1 MTTPTLATLHP
12 STDLVAV
19 AWLRTL
25 PGLVADGV
33 ANQLPANEKSW
44 ATNGFVVVP
53 MTVGGTPHSTMP
65 LRRPVVQCECWGTV
79 PGSDKLPWGIPS
91 QLAEQIR
98 FGCLDRDR
106 NTFGRLLTIA
116 ANGVTY
122 APARVL
128 SAKMLTE
135 PHRVLSDAGDYA
147 GVLFNLSL
155 QWVAA
160 SGEEVQ

>member
-1 MTTPTLATLHP
+1 MTTPMLAALHP

-33 ANQLPANEKSW
+33 ANQLPANEASW
-44 ATNGFVVVP
+44 AANGFVVVP
-53 MTVGGTPHSTMP
+53 MVVGGSPHSTMP

-79 PGSDKLPWGIPS
+79 AGSDKLPWGIPS

-98 FGCLDRDR
+98 FGCLDRD
-106 NTFGRLLTIA
+106 TFGRLLPIT

-122 APARVL
+122 PSARVL

-135 PHRVLSDAGDYA
+135 PHRVWHDSGDYA
-147 GVLFNLSL
+147 GVLFNLAL
-155 QWVAA
+155 QWIAA